1 MSSLSLSRIPRLYQ
15 FALLAVLVVAALW
28 FLVLRNMV
36 SSSSSET
43 PAPAVHPPTNVHR
56 LAPPPTTA
64 PGAHHA
70 AAGSA
75 PATQAHAPATSP
87 THAPAGAS
95 AKHAAASAKSQSAS
109 TGAAHKPAT
118 ATHAPAATATHA
130 AATTHAPAAA
140 TAKPAAPAAA
150 GAGTAKGTGVTGSTT
165 PIVNTIDAQLAAKQI
180 VLVLFWQP
188 GSSTDQFVQRELVA
202 AGHLFGNHVALHD
215 ALASQVTEFG
225 TYTQK
230 ALISETPTIMM
241 ITPAKAETTLPGY
254 TTSASIAQAIEEA
267 GGKRSSAPAPSHH
280 AAKSHK

>member
-15 FALLAVLVVAALW
+15 FALLAVLLVAALW
-28 FLVLRNMV
+28 FLVLHKMV
-36 SSSSSET
+36 TSSSSET
-43 PAPAVHPPTNVHR
+43 PAPAVHAPTNVHR
-56 LAPPPTTA
+56 VAPPPTAA

-70 AAGSA
+70 GAASA
-75 PATQAHAPATSP
+75 PATHAHAPAASP

-109 TGAAHKPAT
+109 TGAQHKPAT
-118 ATHAPAATATHA
+118 ATHAPAAAATHA
-130 AATTHAPAAA
+130 AATTHPPAAA
-140 TAKPAAPAAA
+140 T
-150 GAGTAKGTGVTGSTT
+150 GTGVTGSTT
-165 PIVNTIDAQLAAKQI
+165 PIVKTIDSQLAANQI

-188 GSSTDQFVQRELVA
+188 SSSTDKFVQHELVA
-202 AGHLFGNHVALHD
+202 AGHLFGNHVALHE

-230 ALISETPTIMM
+230 ALINETPTIMM
-241 ITPAKAETTLPGY
+241 ITPVKAVTTLPGY

-267 GGKRSSAPAPSHH
+267 GGKRSSAPAPSHN

>member
-56 LAPPPTTA
+56 LAPPPTRA

-70 AAGSA
+70 AAASA
-75 PATQAHAPATSP
+75 PATHAQAPAASP

-95 AKHAAASAKSQSAS
+95 AKHAAASAKSQSA
-109 TGAAHKPAT
+109 GAAEHKPAS
-118 ATHAPAATATHA
+118 ATQAPAATATHA
-130 AATTHAPAAA
+130 GATTHAPAAS
-140 TAKPAAPAAA
+140 TAKPGAPATA
-150 GAGTAKGTGVTGSTT
+150 GAGTAKGTGVTGSST
-165 PIVNTIDAQLAAKQI
+165 PIVNTIDAQLAANQI

-188 GSSTDQFVQRELVA
+188 GSTTDQFVQRELVA
-202 AGHLFGNHVALHD
+202 AGHLFGNHVALHE
-215 ALASQVTEFG
+215 ALAGQVTEFG

-230 ALISETPTIMM
+230 ALINETPTIMM

-267 GGKRSSAPAPSHH
+267 GGKRANAPAPSHH
-280 AAKSHK
+280 AATSHK